1 MTSFIL
7 ALNGC
12 SQGFTV
18 SVNDQSVYDPGGRL
32 FTSQVED
39 ADLQGCINLAVRQQ
53 NLDNPEELNV
63 LSCANSQ
70 IASLENIGDLS
81 RLRFLDLGN
90 NSISNL
96 TPLESLNQLGGLN
109 LANNAILDIAPLLNV
124 LSLTSVILTGNNQIS
139 CNQLALLRQRLGSNL
154 VAPAQ
159 CQ

>member
-1 MTSFIL
+1 MKSPIPGLLTMTSFIL

-70 IASLENIGDLS
+70 IASLEN
-81 RLRFLDLGN
+81 
-90 NSISNL
+90 SISRRDRF
-96 TPLESLNQLGGLN
+96 G
-109 LANNAILDIAPLLNV
+109 
-124 LSLTSVILTGNNQIS
+124 LSLRML
-139 CNQLALLRQRLGSNL
+139 
-154 VAPAQ
+154 
-159 CQ
+159 